1 MRILFLTQIVPYPPD
16 AGPKIKTWN
25 LLRYLATQGHEI
37 ILASFVRPEEVQYVT
52 NLEQVCEVVHTV
64 HIKRSRLAD
73 VGYWLRSHLTG
84 RPFLIERDDLQEMHQ
99 VVREIMKSGQVDC
112 IHADQLTMTQY
123 ALPYSGTVVG
133 NGISYQ
139 DAVHNSVIP
148 RNGKRADEKRR
159 PILVFDAHNA
169 VWTIVERMRQNL
181 PWFLRPVA
189 GLEARRVKRYEGML
203 VRAFDHILAVTEIDR
218 MHLLEAAK
226 AVNGRDRHNKITGS
240 PAPVTV
246 IPIAVDTEQFQPVSR
261 QPCSKSILTLGTL
274 HYPPNADGVR
284 WFLREVFPI
293 VRKSIPEASLTIVGK
308 SPPDYLIQSARQ
320 NPEWVKVTGYVPDL
334 RPYLASSALVVI
346 PVRAGSGMRVR
357 ILDAL
362 AFGVPLVTT
371 TVGLE
376 GIDAQHGKQVLVAD
390 TAEEFAE
397 NVIVLLKDGD
407 LQARLSRNGRH
418 LVEDHYDWKVAL
430 KSMNKIYGNEGVFT
444 NG

>member
-73 VGYWLRSHLTG
+73 VGYWLCSHITK
-84 RPFLIERDDLQEMHQ
+84 RPFLIERDDLQEMHR
-99 VVREIMKSGQVDC
+99 VVGEVMKSGQVDC

-123 ALPYSGTVVG
+123 ALPYASQKSQYGRTDDVDQVEH
-133 NGISYQ
+133 
-139 DAVHNSVIP
+139 A
-148 RNGKRADEKRR
+148 

-246 IPIAVDTEQFQPVSR
+246 IPIAVDTEQIQPVSR
-261 QPCSKSILTLGTL
+261 QPGSKSILTLGTL

-284 WFLREVFPI
+284 WFFKEVFPI

-308 SPPDYLIQSARQ
+308 SPPDDLIQSARQ
-320 NPEWVKVTGYVPDL
+320 NPEWVTVTDYVPDL
-334 RPYLASSALVVI
+334 RPYLSSSALVVI

-430 KSMNKIYGNEGVFT
+430 KSMNKIYGNEGAFT